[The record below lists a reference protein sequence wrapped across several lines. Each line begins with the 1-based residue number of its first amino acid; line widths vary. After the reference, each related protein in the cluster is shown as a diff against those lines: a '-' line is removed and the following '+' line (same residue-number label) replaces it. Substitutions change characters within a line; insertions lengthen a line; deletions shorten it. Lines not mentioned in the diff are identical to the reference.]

1 MKKLVFLLGVAVG
14 FLIGSKIGHEPYAQV
29 EKKMR
34 ELAALPEVQDAMNK
48 AKGAASEQFGQ
59 ITEKVSDKIQS
70 SSGPDGAHNGGHA
83 KPSSV
88 PQRSGS

>member
-14 FLIGSKIGHEPYAQV
+14 FLIGSKVGHEPYAQV

-34 ELAALPEVQDAMNK
+34 ELAARPEVQDAM
-48 AKGAASEQFGQ
+48 Q
-59 ITEKVSDKIQS
+59 ITEKVSDKIPS
-70 SSGPDGAHNGGHA
+70 SSEPDGAHNGGHA